1 VWRTP
6 VLLAP
11 ALPPAEDPALAAI
24 LEGLC
29 KAVGA
34 TCCEL
39 RLSVVGE
46 AVSAVYHCGSRDA
59 GDGPPLVIQSQP
71 EGRLE
76 ARWQLCGAGDGP
88 ASNPRALQA
97 LEPLLEGAL
106 TAIVDRWS
114 ATRQLDI
121 LAQILGVS
129 DDSILLVDRENEI
142 RYANAAGERLL
153 SLHTEKPMAR
163 AGHDGALRPLWDLLM
178 AEIEA
183 LRQDDRRARH
193 ASVAL
198 GDGNTWEV
206 EIVSLVGPG
215 SLGHVLVVMSEV
227 RFPDAAEIR
236 ERLERHRISKRE
248 AEVLAL
254 VLRGM
259 KACEVAD
266 ALEISEYTVKDHLK
280 HAYAKLGISSR
291 TQLLSRL
298 TGDGAL
304 PI

>member
-1 VWRTP
+1 MWRTP

-11 ALPPAEDPALAAI
+11 ALPPADDPALATI

-29 KAVGA
+29 RAVGA
-34 TCCEL
+34 RCCEL
-39 RLSVVGE
+39 RLALVGE
-46 AVSAVYHCGSRDA
+46 EVSAVYRCGQTEA
-59 GDGPPLVIQSQP
+59 VDGPPLVIQNEA
-71 EGRLE
+71 EGRLK
-76 ARWQLCGAGDGP
+76 ATWKLCGAGDGP
-88 ASNPRALQA
+88 ASTSRALQA

-121 LAQILGVS
+121 LAQILGVTE
-129 DDSILLVDRENEI
+129 DSILLIDRDNEI

-153 SLHTEKPMAR
+153 SLHTQKPMAR
-163 AGHDGALRPLWDLLM
+163 VGHDGAVKPLWDLLM
-178 AEIEA
+178 SEIDA
-183 LRQDDRRARH
+183 LRHEDRRVRH

-206 EIVSLVGPG
+206 EIVSLAGPG
-215 SLGHVLVVMSEV
+215 SQGHVLVLMSEARV
-227 RFPDAAEIR
+227 PEADEIR
-236 ERLERHRISKRE
+236 ERLERHRISHRE

-254 VLRGM
+254 VLRGL
-259 KACEVAD
+259 KACEVAEE
-266 ALEISEYTVKDHLK
+266 LGISEYTVKDHLK

-291 TQLLSRL
+291 TQLVSRL

-304 PI
+304 TI

>member
-1 VWRTP
+1 MAT
-6 VLLAP
+6 
-11 ALPPAEDPALAAI
+11 I

-34 TCCEL
+34 SCCEL
-39 RLSVVGE
+39 RLSLVGE
-46 AVSAVYHCGSRDA
+46 DVNAIYRCGKA
-59 GDGPPLVIQSQP
+59 ENGDSPPLVIQSQL
-71 EGRLE
+71 EDRLE
-76 ARWQLCGAGDGP
+76 ARWELCGAGGGP
-88 ASNPRALQA
+88 AANPRALQA

-121 LAQILGVS
+121 LAQILGVTE
-129 DDSILLVDRENEI
+129 DSILLIDRENEI

-153 SLHTEKPMAR
+153 SLHTQKPMAR
-163 AGHDGALRPLWDLLM
+163 AGHDGAVRPLWDLLIS
-178 AEIEA
+178 EIEA
-183 LRQDDRRARH
+183 LRDEDRRARH

-198 GDGNTWEV
+198 GDGNTWDV
-206 EIVSLVGPG
+206 EIVNLVGPG
-215 SLGHVLVVMSEV
+215 SFGHVLVVMSEV

-259 KACEVAD
+259 KACEVAE